1 MSRYEIGIVDTR
13 NILKAIKESHDLDFK
28 NHALTF
34 FKRRME
40 YIVDRYNLKHADV
53 LIDKIH
59 SDPEFFRLFLREVCI
74 ETTELFRDPSLWR
87 YLMDQFFPSVLKGGG
102 SYKIWF
108 PEVSSGEELYSVA
121 IMLREMKLLDRVQ
134 FVVGSISQMRLDE
147 VKQGKLDISKM
158 EVNHANFK
166 RIFSEAELD
175 SYYTV
180 EKETGYINPDLL
192 RNMEFT
198 LQNTYYDKHP
208 RSVKLIMWRNQ
219 MLYFNQILQ
228 ERLLKSFCH
237 AIVPGGHL
245 IVGMNEKIDYWNSGK
260 DYILV
265 GENENIYKKR
275 FS

>member
-1 MSRYEIGIVDTR
+1 MSKYEIGIVDTR

-34 FKRRME
+34 FKKRLE
-40 YIVDRYNLKHADV
+40 YILNKYRLKNAEG
-53 LIDKIH
+53 LIDKIEN
-59 SDPEFFRLFLREVCI
+59 DKDFFELFLKEVCI

-87 YLMDQFFPSVLKGGG
+87 YLMEHFFPSLLKESGT
-102 SYKIWF
+102 YKIWF
-108 PEVSSGEELYSVA
+108 PEVSSGEELYSMA
-121 IMLREMKLLDRVQ
+121 IMLNEMGFLDKVR
-134 FVVGSISQMRLDE
+134 FVVGSISQMRLDDLR
-147 VKQGKLDISKM
+147 QGKLEVKKM

-166 RIFSEAELD
+166 RIFSEAELE

-180 EKETGYINPDLL
+180 EKETGYITSDLL
-192 RNMEFT
+192 KNVEIT

-208 RSVKLIMWRNQ
+208 GSVKLMMWRNQ

-228 ERLLKSFCH
+228 ERLLKSFCNSL
-237 AIVPGGHL
+237 VPGGHL
-245 IVGMNEKIDYWNSGK
+245 VVGMNEKIDYWNSGK

-265 GENENIYKKR
+265 GEKENIYKKR

>member
-1 MSRYEIGIVDTR
+1 MSQHEIGIVDTR

-34 FKRRME
+34 FKRRLE
-40 YIVDRYNLKHADV
+40 YILDKYRLRNADA

-59 SDPEFFRLFLREVCI
+59 SSKDFFDLFLKEVCI

-87 YLMDQFFPSVLKGGG
+87 YLMDKFFPSVLKGSGT
-102 SYKIWF
+102 YKIWF
-108 PEVSSGEELYSVA
+108 PEVSSGEEFYSLA
-121 IMLREMKLLDRVQ
+121 IMLNELGLLDRVQ

-147 VKQGKLDISKM
+147 LKQGKLDVKKM
-158 EVNHANFK
+158 EVNQANFK
-166 RIFSEAELD
+166 RIFSDAELED
-175 SYYTV
+175 YYTV
-180 EKETGYINPDLL
+180 ERETGYISPEVLKNI
-192 RNMEFT
+192 EFT
-198 LQNTYYDKHP
+198 LQNTYYDRHP

-237 AIVPGGHL
+237 TLVPGGHL
-245 IVGMNEKIDYWNSGK
+245 VVGMNERIDYWNSGK

-265 GENENIYKKR
+265 GDNENIYKKR

>member
-1 MSRYEIGIVDTR
+1 MGKYEIGIVDTR
-13 NILKAIKESHDLDFK
+13 NILKAIKESYDLDFK

-34 FKRRME
+34 FKRRLE
-40 YIVDRYNLKHADV
+40 YILGKYKLKSADA
-53 LIDKIH
+53 LIGKIQNDK
-59 SDPEFFRLFLREVCI
+59 EFFEVFLKEVCI

-87 YLMDQFFPSVLKGGG
+87 YLMEKFLPEVLKGSGT
-102 SYKIWF
+102 YKIWF
-108 PEVSSGEELYSVA
+108 PEVSSGEELYSLA
-121 IMLREMKLLDRVQ
+121 ILLKEMGLLDRVQ
-134 FVVGSISQMRLDE
+134 FVVGSISQMRLDD
-147 VKQGKLDISKM
+147 VKQGKLDVKKM

-166 RIFSEAELD
+166 RIFSEAELEG
-175 SYYTV
+175 YYSV
-180 EKETGYINPDLL
+180 EKETGYIHPDLIK
-192 RNMEFT
+192 NMDVA

-208 RSVKLIMWRNQ
+208 RSVKLLMWRNQ

-237 AIVPGGHL
+237 TIVPGGHL

-265 GENENIYKKR
+265 GEKENIYKKR

>member
-1 MSRYEIGIVDTR
+1 MSQHEIGIVDTR
-13 NILKAIKESHDLDFK
+13 NILKAIKETYDLDFR

-40 YIVDRYNLKHADV
+40 YILDRYTLRNAEA
-53 LIDKIH
+53 LIKKIQHDK
-59 SDPEFFRLFLREVCI
+59 EFFELFLKEVCI

-87 YLMDQFFPSVLKGGG
+87 YLMDKFFPSMLKGPGT
-102 SYKIWF
+102 YKIWF
-108 PEVSSGEELYSVA
+108 PEVASGEELYSVA
-121 IMLREMKLLDRVQ
+121 IMLNEMGFLNKVQ

-147 VKQGKLDISKM
+147 LKQGRLDAKKM

-175 SYYTV
+175 RYYTL
-180 EKETGYINPDLL
+180 EKEKGYIHGDLL
-192 RNMEFT
+192 KNVEYI
-198 LQNTYYDKHP
+198 LQNTYYEVHP
-208 RSVKLIMWRNQ
+208 RNVKLIMWRNQ
-219 MLYFNQILQ
+219 MLYFNQLLQ

-237 AIVPGGHL
+237 AMVPGGHL

-265 GENENIYKKR
+265 GDNENIYKKR

>member
-1 MSRYEIGIVDTR
+1 MSQYEIGIVDTR
-13 NILKAIKESHDLDFK
+13 NILKAIKETYDLDFR

-40 YIVDRYNLKHADV
+40 YILDKYKLRNADT
-53 LIDKIH
+53 LIEKIRNDK
-59 SDPEFFRLFLREVCI
+59 EFFEHFLKEVCI

-87 YLMDQFFPSVLKGGG
+87 YLMDKFFPQMLSGPGT
-102 SYKIWF
+102 YKIWF
-108 PEVSSGEELYSVA
+108 PEVASGEELYSVA
-121 IMLREMKLLDRVQ
+121 IMLNEMGLLSKVQ
-134 FVVGSISQMRLDE
+134 FVVGSISKMRLDE
-147 VKQGKLDISKM
+147 IKTGRLDVKKM

-175 SYYTV
+175 RYYAL
-180 EKETGYINPDLL
+180 EKEQGYINPELL
-192 RNMEFT
+192 KNVEYA

-208 RSVKLIMWRNQ
+208 RNVKLILWRNQ

-237 AIVPGGHL
+237 AMVPGGHL

-265 GENENIYKKR
+265 GDNENIYKKR